1 MGRKLSAVFFV
12 GLWITYIS
20 VASLYQ
26 LGIIDFQIVE
36 PPAWY
41 VCTKTPEDQVC
52 INYCAN
58 LDENTVDP
66 ACKKEDQEAEDQEA
80 DDQTPEDPAPE

>member
-26 LGIIDFQIVE
+26 LGIINFQIVE

-52 INYCAN
+52 KDYCA
-58 LDENTVDP
+58 LAENTIDP
-66 ACKKEDQEAEDQEA
+66 VCKKEDQEAEEQA
-80 DDQTPEDPAPE
+80 